1 MSAVLTLYRVEADAA
16 QPNPAAAAVGDP
28 LDLGQSWDLLQ
39 TLLAGDRNG
48 WSGHGDAELAIV
60 GGLTSQTTA
69 GGMLISIDAARVCR
83 VAAYLARVSFADLV
97 SSHYRAV
104 ESACGG
110 DPARILDEDLR
121 PRLNELRDFY
131 RVAAGARNAVVK
143 RISG

>member
-1 MSAVLTLYRVEADAA
+1 MSAVLTLYRVKADAA

-69 GGMLISIDAARVCR
+69 GGML
-83 VAAYLARVSFADLV
+83 V